1 MLKKICDHP
10 FILTKRAAE
19 DVLEGI
25 DSMLNRDELNTM
37 EEMVSRIANMMEPSD
52 TKDVDNSVS
61 CKISFLLSLLV
72 RQFFFLQI
80 IVLLNYLLMSL
91 CFCDPCMTGKVDSRR
106 AFCAYILSNT

>member
-25 DSMLNRDELNTM
+25 DAMLNRDELNTV
-37 EEMVSRIANMMEPSD
+37 EEMVSSIANMTEPGNL
-52 TKDVDNSVS
+52 KQVDNGSS

-72 RQFFFLQI
+72 STSYYLIFLSVI
-80 IVLLNYLLMSL
+80 K
-91 CFCDPCMTGKVDSRR
+91 CFGI
-106 AFCAYILSNT
+106 YSNVFQMPT